1 MKKLREKIY
10 IKYKKHE
17 RYLFP
22 LIFFAGFVF
31 DTLTLRR
38 IDLLFENIVLL
49 IHISIIGLA
58 IFVLN
63 LRRVEQATEPKGVS
77 GTLAVVLPYIM
88 QFSFGALFSA
98 FFIFYSRSA
107 VLSSSWPFLVFLLA
121 FLLGNELLRER
132 YKRLV
137 FQVGIYFIVLFS
149 YSIFVVPVILG
160 QMGPWVFILSG
171 LFSLFLIRLFV
182 LFLSFFIK
190 EKIYS
195 QGKTLVVSVLL
206 IFIFFNIA
214 YFKNIIPPIPL
225 SVKESGVYHSV
236 IRDDSGGY
244 VLSYEPTF
252 LYFFTKETKPEFHW
266 QKGEPVYS
274 YSSVFAPTKIDTK
287 IYHRWSYLNEEK
299 GGWIETNRIG
309 YPISG
314 GRGGGYRGYTV
325 KSNIFPGQWRV
336 DVITEREQI
345 MGRIGFEIIEVSSMP
360 ELKTTHR

>member
-1 MKKLREKIY
+1 MKELREKIY

-22 LIFFAGFVF
+22 LVFLAGFLF

-49 IHISIIGLA
+49 FHVSIIGFA

-63 LRRVEQATEPKGVS
+63 LKRVEQSAESTG
-77 GTLAVVLPYIM
+77 LANKLSLVLPYVM

-107 VLSSSWPFLVFLLA
+107 ELSSSWPFLMFLLA
-121 FLLGNELLRER
+121 FLLGNEFLKER

-137 FQVGIYFIVLFS
+137 FQIAIYFIVLFS
-149 YSIFVVPVILG
+149 YSIFVVPVVLG
-160 QMGPWVFILSG
+160 QMGVWVFMLSG
-171 LFSLFLIRLFV
+171 LFSLFLIRMFV
-182 LFLSFFIK
+182 LFLSFFMR

-195 QGKTLVVSVLL
+195 QKKVLFSVVLL
-206 IFIFFNIA
+206 IYLFFNIA
-214 YFKNIIPPIPL
+214 YFLNIIPPIPL
-225 SVKESGVYHSV
+225 SVKEDGVYHSV
-236 IRDDSGGY
+236 IRNDSDGY
-244 VLSYEPTF
+244 TLTYEPTF
-252 LYFFTKETKPEFHW
+252 LYFFTKETKSEFHW

-274 YSSVFAPTKIDTK
+274 YSSVFAPTKIDIE
-287 IYHRWSYLNEEK
+287 IYHRWSYFDEEK
-299 GGWIETNRIG
+299 GDWVEANRIG

-314 GRGGGYRGYTV
+314 GRDGGYRGYTV
-325 KSNIFPGQWRV
+325 KTNVFPGQWRV

-345 MGRIGFEIIEVSSMP
+345 MGRTKFEIIEVSEAP
-360 ELKTTHR
+360 KLKTTYK